1 MNRGFILV
9 EASVT
14 YVVLALALVA
24 LMPLFVLSIRA
35 AKNARRVA
43 VATHLS
49 VELLE
54 EVRLRR
60 FDEATPTPAAAIA
73 TPSALGLDAGET
85 AADKT
90 TFDDIDDF
98 NGWSEAPP
106 QDPVGRPL
114 GAFPSYSRTVAVA
127 YVDSN
132 LAASGPPTAYKKL
145 TACTVSPQMRPVC
158 LDTLVTNR

>member
-1 MNRGFILV
+1 MKRGFILV

-24 LMPLFVLSIRA
+24 LMPLFILSIRA

-60 FDEATPTPAAAIA
+60 FDEATPTPSAAIA
-73 TPSALGLDAGET
+73 TPGALGLDAGET
-85 AADKT
+85 AADKAG
-90 TFDDIDDF
+90 FDDIDDF

-106 QDPVGRPL
+106 KDPVGRVL
-114 GAFPSYSRTVAVA
+114 GAFPSYSRSVTVR
-127 YVDSN
+127 YVSSDLSV
-132 LAASGPPTAYKKL
+132 SGSPTGYKQV
-145 TACTVSPQMRPVC
+145 TACTLAPSMKPVC